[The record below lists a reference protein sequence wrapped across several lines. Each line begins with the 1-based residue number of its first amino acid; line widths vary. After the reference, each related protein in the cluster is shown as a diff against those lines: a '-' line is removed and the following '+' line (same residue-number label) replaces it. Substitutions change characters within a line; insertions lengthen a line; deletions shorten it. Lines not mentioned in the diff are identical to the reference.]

1 MYDHV
6 TVRVPD
12 LAAAERRFQT
22 LLDPL
27 AFDETHSTRAIAMWG
42 DFAVAQAEDTATVT
56 RRAHV
61 AFMARSREAVDAFWQ
76 AGLTAGLTGD
86 EPPGDGEEGY
96 AAVLRDEH
104 DNRFAAV
111 DGAAGRRDGHV
122 GHVALRVADLDA
134 ALAFY
139 EGVAAAAGFTL
150 HRAGAERAI
159 FAGRAAGGL
168 LSLVPGSAT
177 EHLHLA
183 FPGDAGAVRR
193 FYASAVEA
201 GHRPNGE
208 PGERARYHAGYFAA
222 YVLDPDGNNI
232 EVVDHQEVTPA

>member
-1 MYDHV
+1 MS
-6 TVRVPD
+6 RP
-12 LAAAERRFQT
+12 AMARR
-22 LLDPL
+22 
-27 AFDETHSTRAIAMWG
+27 A
-42 DFAVAQAEDTATVT
+42 T
-56 RRAHV
+56 RRSCATSTTT
-61 AFMARSREAVDAFWQ
+61 ASRPSTARP
-76 AGLTAGLTGD
+76 AG
-86 EPPGDGEEGY
+86 
-96 AAVLRDEH
+96 
-104 DNRFAAV
+104 
-111 DGAAGRRDGHV
+111 
-122 GHVALRVADLDA
+122 
-134 ALAFY
+134 
-139 EGVAAAAGFTL
+139 AAAAGFTL